1 MAGSNISGP
10 GGYGLILEE
19 VTGWGFNRTGGTV
32 SVGEVLQCDHTAAST
47 DFTHSDQAF
56 TTGDFTAN
64 FIVPV
69 AGTATVPG
77 VGTQVDKDN
86 PGQPGAIF
94 VCVID
99 TGPSQGADNGLI
111 RVAYKHSNVMVQ
123 PVSGGALTQGLY
135 AAPTAS
141 VKTVTNTLTK
151 GKKCIAMARKTG
163 ATDTLTACIFNGV
176 EGLGSAVQDDID

>member
-10 GGYGLILEE
+10 GGYGLILDEK
-19 VTGWGFNRTGGTV
+19 TGWGFNRTGGTV
-32 SVGEVLQCDHTAAST
+32 AVGEVLQCDHTAASS
-47 DFTHSDQAF
+47 DFTHSDQPF
-56 TTGDFTAN
+56 TVGDFTAN

-69 AGTATVPG
+69 AGNATVPG
-77 VGTQVDKDN
+77 VGTQVNNDT

-94 VCVID
+94 VVVID

-111 RVAYKHSNVMVQ
+111 RVAYKHPNVMVR

-135 AAPTAS
+135 AAPSAS
-141 VKTVTNTLTK
+141 VKTVTNTLTR
-151 GKKCIAMARKTG
+151 GKKCIALPRKTG
-163 ATDTLTACIFNGV
+163 AVDTLTPCIFNGV